1 MFVFK
6 FEKLLNI
13 KSKLL
18 DDKRMKIA
26 ALERRI
32 ADLEDKRVAL
42 INENKRRRNKIFE
55 ILNSDR
61 PDKNMVVFLSELVQK
76 SEGEIADLEGDIQKL
91 EVERDRLMDE
101 ARELL
106 KEKKKLEKLKEKQFE
121 EYKINLARS
130 EMRFLDDIASI
141 ETANRII
148 INNG

>member
-32 ADLEDKRVAL
+32 ADLKDKQLFL
-42 INENKRRRNKIFE
+42 INENKRRRDRIFE
-55 ILNSDR
+55 ILSSGKPDR
-61 PDKNMVVFLSELVQK
+61 NMVVFLSELVQK
-76 SEGEIADLEGDIQKL
+76 AEGEIDVLESEVQKL
-91 EVERDRLMDE
+91 KVEKGRLMDE

-121 EYKINLARS
+121 EYKINLARA

-148 INNG
+148 HNS

>member
-32 ADLEDKRVAL
+32 ADLKSKRITL
-42 INENKRRRNKIFE
+42 INENRRRRNKIFE
-55 ILNSDR
+55 ILNSDK

-76 SEGEIADLEGDIQKL
+76 SEREIAALEGDIQKL
-91 EVERDRLMDE
+91 EAEKDRLMDE
-101 ARELL
+101 TRELL

-141 ETANRII
+141 EAANRII
-148 INNG
+148 NNG